1 MCAFLLYYQK
11 GGNILEK
18 YMLEAIKEAKK
29 SLKSGDVPVGAV
41 IVENGK
47 IISRGHNKKEKTHKA
62 TSHAEIEA
70 INKAC
75 KKKKN
80 WYLNEC
86 TLYTTVEPCLMCT
99 GAILQAR
106 ISKVVYGT
114 SNQDFGY
121 LSKLEKKKIEVVPNV
136 LKEECTEILSQFF
149 QNKRK

>member
-1 MCAFLLYYQK
+1 MDHDIFYMKLA
-11 GGNILEK
+11 LE
-18 YMLEAIKEAKK
+18 EAKK
-29 SLKSGDVPVGAV
+29 AFQLDEVPIGCV
-41 IVENGK
+41 IIFRDQILASTHNRKTIDK
-47 IISRGHNKKEKTHKA
+47 IA
-62 TSHAEIEA
+62 TSHAEILA
-70 INKAC
+70 INEAC
-75 KKKKN
+75 KKLGT